1 MNSDVVTM
9 ALRMSPVD
17 AHQPDCQPQTCLQST
32 SLQIEA
38 ADSSSQVELSQCQLL
53 DLSSAEQVPLSTVS
67 HIKFNTFVY
76 YIY

>member
-67 HIKFNTFVY
+67 CIPLNVLKIV
-76 YIY
+76 